1 MNYCDKTL
9 LILDHIKKSDE
20 NMIACFAFGS
30 FVTKETSLKNYKEI
44 RVFDGQDFLLSKFN
58 LANIYPDID
67 MLCVSYD
74 IEKTS
79 ELFNKN
85 ISDVFGHFVTVNVV
99 SKKVFEK
106 ELFSDQPTAI
116 KRIILYRELLI
127 IKGNEYLQKLKAEVV
142 KIESPTDKAFQEEFN
157 FKKEYLRLFAKYNIS
172 TMTIAK
178 SDYEKLFP
186 NMLKFIT
193 GSLHAGFPEDR
204 NKLVYPEPMELKA
217 RVDLSGVEL
226 ENLI

>member
-20 NMIACFAFGS
+20 NMVTCFAFGS

-67 MLCVSYD
+67 MLCVSD
-74 IEKTS
+74 DVEKTS

-85 ISDVFGHFVTVNVV
+85 VIDVFGHFVTVNVV
-99 SKKVFEK
+99 SKRVFEK

-116 KRIILYRELLI
+116 KRILLYRELLI
-127 IKGNEYLQKLKAEVV
+127 IKGNEYLQKLKTEVV

-157 FKKEYLRLFAKYNIS
+157 FKKEYLRLFAKHNIS
-172 TMTIAK
+172 TMIIAK
-178 SDYEKLFP
+178 CDYEKLFP

-193 GSLHAGFPEDR
+193 GNLHAGFPEDR
-204 NKLVYPEPMELKA
+204 KKLVYPEPMGLKA
-217 RVDLSGVEL
+217 RVDLSSIEL
-226 ENLI
+226 EDMI